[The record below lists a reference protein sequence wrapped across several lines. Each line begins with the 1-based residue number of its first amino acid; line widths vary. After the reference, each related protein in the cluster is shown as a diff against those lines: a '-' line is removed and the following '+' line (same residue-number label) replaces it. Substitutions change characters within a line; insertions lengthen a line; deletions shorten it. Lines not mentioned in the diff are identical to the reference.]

1 MLQKVKAVEKS
12 TAGNRRKANREMDK
26 QWSMRFLEVLVH
38 EFEEEEHRKKGDT
51 KHHSVGENEERKEE
65 ENNEFDRR
73 IVIKGEQS
81 VPADWDSFEMTRD
94 FTEPILESERYEDII
109 DQVQSV
115 GNWQANVLYKIA
127 RAIMQDYYAKAL
139 SMHAVGELFLGCYRK
154 CVEKNKQT
162 TVSRKKKE
170 EILAALYEF
179 FSRVNARKSVAENE
193 REGREL
199 VEKCGLSWAG
209 TTYYASEYYYTCEK
223 IQRLFQ
229 KKCREIARKEQLAE
243 VSFDRI
249 ERQTQFLHV
258 GGVSF
263 HSVFVWVQQ
272 KDNHPGNQYGMRE
285 LGRVPPKHFIYLYRN
300 HFFEREE
307 NGICL
312 LEKRMKR
319 GAEKGKYL
327 WRSFTLED
335 GRDYHNGMSYLLEGN
350 ITDERDETIYG
361 DAMGFLQNF
370 ILYRV
375 SGCIEFLFVGKD
387 EVE

>member
-12 TAGNRRKANREMDK
+12 TAGKRRKANREMDK

>member
-26 QWSMRFLEVLVH
+26 QWCMRFLEVLVH